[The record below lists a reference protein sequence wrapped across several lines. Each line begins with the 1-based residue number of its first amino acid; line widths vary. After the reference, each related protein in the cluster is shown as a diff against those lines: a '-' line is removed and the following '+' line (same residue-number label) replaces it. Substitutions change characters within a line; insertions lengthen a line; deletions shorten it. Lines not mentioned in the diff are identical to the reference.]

1 MSLRRSLSLSLTL
14 FVGVSPSLLWAQS
27 APAPAPAAERTAGS
41 SPEARR
47 ESAAG
52 SADKAPTAA
61 APGKDGTAAAASA
74 APAVPGKEGAAATAR
89 PATPPAEASG
99 IRVEKTAG
107 NRLFRITE
115 GMLVEGQRQKPNAFY
130 VLQRASAAY
139 DWESLDENFL
149 QRIIKATEK
158 PPF

>member
-1 MSLRRSLSLSLTL
+1 MSLRRSLSLSLSVL
-14 FVGVSPSLLWAQS
+14 AGFSPSLLLAQS
-27 APAPAPAAERTAGS
+27 APTTPPAERAADS
-41 SPEARR
+41 SPAARR
-47 ESAAG
+47 EAAPA
-52 SADKAPTAA
+52 SADRAPTAA

-74 APAVPGKEGAAATAR
+74 APAAPSKEGAAATAK
-89 PATPPAEASG
+89 PATPPADASG

-139 DWESLDENFL
+139 DWEALDENFL